1 MYKVEK
7 AIFPH
12 QLVGSREE
20 YLLQDSM
27 FKHYP
32 LHANCFIKYKATRSV
47 GTGRQYAYRLC
58 KYLNFLRT
66 DKLKEYYDATEKDVH
81 DFFYSLMYGSSNNIV
96 YIGSAKVTYQ
106 TLMMYHSI
114 LTGFYR
120 YVQSRGVKLSLELK
134 KDTKSNRHS
143 FFYGQ
148 TYSQNVFEIVDR
160 SLLRLKSRK
169 DYDEFYD
176 FEDRQRI
183 LQSFLTIRDEVIFR
197 LSLLGCRI
205 DEILSL
211 RIFDYNDQSGSI
223 SLYSSKGKE
232 TSKVNAVIQL
242 DNPTIVAMNNY
253 IENER
258 TSIVKNAI
266 KLNMRIPE
274 SLFLS
279 MKSGTSFGKPLT
291 YRNYLTILKRSCSRV
306 GYDSSKI
313 RTHAGRKTRNM
324 DLLHIQQDHPE
335 LNLTDLTIQQMMR
348 WKSPESQTPYRN
360 AQDFKTQHFIAN
372 QVNILIKESNKE

>member
-12 QLVGSREE
+12 QLLGSREE
-20 YLLQDSM
+20 YLIQDSI

-32 LHANCFIKYKATRSV
+32 FQANCFIKYKSTRSV

-58 KYLNFLRT
+58 KYLNFLKT
-66 DKLKEYYDATEKDVH
+66 DKSKEYYDATEKDVH

-106 TLMMYHSI
+106 TLTMYHSI
-114 LTGFYR
+114 LTGFYQ
-120 YVQSRGVKLSLELK
+120 YVQSRGVKLSLTLK
-134 KDTKSNRHS
+134 KDTKSNKYS

-148 TYSQNVFEIVDR
+148 TYSQNVFEIIDR
-160 SLLRLKSRK
+160 SLLKLKSK
-169 DYDEFYD
+169 KEYDEFYNFD
-176 FEDRQRI
+176 DRQRI

-242 DNPTIVAMNNY
+242 DSPTIKAMNNY

-258 TSIVKNAI
+258 ASTIKNAL
-266 KLNMRIPE
+266 KLNTRNPE
-274 SLFLS
+274 ALFLN
-279 MKSGTSFGKPLT
+279 MKNGNSFGKPLS
-291 YRNYLTILKRSCSRV
+291 YRNYLSILKLACSRV
-306 GYDSSKI
+306 GYDSKKI

-335 LNLTDLTIQQMMR
+335 LNLSDLTIQQMMR
-348 WKSPESQTPYRN
+348 WKSPESQNPYRN
-360 AQDFKTQHFIAN
+360 TQDLKTQHYIAN
-372 QVNILIKESNKE
+372 QINMLIKESKEE